1 MVDVYRQVANRV
13 GSADALLLAQEL
25 RAWHDSMVS
34 HQRTLTRLGF
44 SPQSCRDWDECAHGL
59 ARDLWGKALEVFGQ
73 DADALTFLRESAAG
87 AAEARR
93 A

>member
-13 GSADALLLAQEL
+13 GSTDALLLAQEL

-44 SPQSCRDWDECAHGL
+44 SAQACRDWDDCAHGM
-59 ARDLWGKALEVFGQ
+59 ARDLWGKAVEVFGE
-73 DADALTFLRESAAG
+73 DADALTFLRESAG
-87 AAEARR
+87 EAAEVRR